1 MTLYSQCKDF
11 IREGGERDVEAGT
24 QKEMGRSPF
33 AQVIVDIVHE
43 NVARTFSYRIP
54 EGMQLSVGQ
63 RVEVP
68 FARMIKEGVVVGFTE
83 DCDVPPE
90 KLRDVRAPLEDYAA
104 VLPPLLTLARQMAEN
119 AHCPLAET
127 LRLMLPAEMRGGRVH
142 IKTQQAAQLAIPRSE
157 VDAAVESQGRSQKR
171 RMLLN
176 LLRDGDVHSVEEL
189 KLLVRDSLAPLRQL
203 EELGYVR
210 LVKTEVLRR
219 PAGEECGEVIDPLLT
234 PYQQEAIDLVLP
246 DLRDGQ
252 GKYLLHGVTGSG
264 KTEVFIRLVRHVLAM
279 GRAAIILVPE
289 IALTPQMVS
298 WFRARF
304 GDTAAVLHSR
314 LSAGERF
321 DEWRRIRHGQARV
334 VIGARS
340 AIFAPCEQLGLIVV
354 DEEHETT
361 YLSDRHPRYDAREV
375 AAWRADNEGATLLL
389 ASATPSILSFAKA
402 RRGDYT
408 LLEMPHRVN
417 NRPMP
422 HVDVVDMRREIDA
435 GNRSLFSG
443 LLMHKLKQ
451 CMARGEQ
458 AMLLMN
464 RRGYN
469 SFVSCRSC
477 GLTMKCP
484 NCDVALTYHLAGGD
498 GRLHCHYCGYMT
510 DTPTTCP
517 ECASKYI
524 RFFGAGTQ
532 KVEDEL
538 RKLLPGV
545 PIARMDIDTTS
556 GKEGHA
562 KILDEFRSGRARILV
577 GTQMI
582 AKGLDFPKV
591 TLVGVVAAD
600 MTLNLPDYRSRERT
614 FQLLTQVAGRAGRG
628 NIPGEVVV
636 QTYKPEDEI
645 IEAAARQDYRAFFE
659 LEFSR
664 RRTGLYP
671 PFTILARLLVEST
684 SELNARK
691 AAEALHARCSMLLD
705 SRPAWKKRVLMM
717 LLDQPGVKVLRGKS
731 RWHVMFKLLVNPAT
745 EEFVAALTDM
755 AREPHEGAEVY
766 FEYNPTTMM

>member
-1 MTLYSQCKDF
+1 MY
-11 IREGGERDVEAGT
+11 
-24 QKEMGRSPF
+24 

-43 NVARTFSYRIP
+43 NVAGSSTHPKTFSYRVP
-54 EGMQLSVGQ
+54 DGMHLSIGQ

-68 FARMIKEGVVVGFTE
+68 FARMIKEGIVVGFTE
-83 DCDVPPE
+83 ECDVPPE
-90 KLRDVRAPLEDYAA
+90 KLRDVRAPLEDYPA
-104 VLPPLLTLARQMAEN
+104 VLPPLLRLAQYMAQET
-119 AHCPLAET
+119 HCPLAET
-127 LRLMLPAEMRGGRVH
+127 LRLMLPAEMRGGRVN
-142 IKTQQAAQLAIPRSE
+142 IKTQPVAQLAIPTDE
-157 VDAAVESQGRSQKR
+157 VDAAIEKQGRSQKR

-176 LLRDGDVHSVEEL
+176 LLRDGEVHPVEEL
-189 KLLVRDSLAPLRQL
+189 RILVRDPMEPLKLL
-203 EELGYVR
+203 EEIGLIR
-210 LVKTEVLRR
+210 LMKEEVLRR
-219 PAGEECGEVIDPLLT
+219 PAGDDCDKVIDPPLT
-234 PYQQEAIDLVLP
+234 GHQQEVLDTVLP
-246 DLRDGQ
+246 NLRAGQ

-279 GRAAIILVPE
+279 GKSAIILVPE

-321 DEWRRIRHGQARV
+321 DEWRRIRHGQAKV

-340 AIFAPCEQLGLIVV
+340 AVFAPCENLGIIVV

-361 YLSDRHPRYDAREV
+361 YLSDRHPRYDARDV
-375 AAWRADNEGATLLL
+375 AAYRAQHEGATLLL

-408 LLEMPHRVN
+408 LLEMPHRVGD
-417 NRPMP
+417 RPMP
-422 HVDVVDMRREIDA
+422 QVAVVDMRKEIEN
-435 GNRSLFSG
+435 GNRSVFSG
-443 LLMHKLKQ
+443 LLQQKLKD
-451 CMARGEQ
+451 CMARSEQ

-469 SFVSCRSC
+469 SFVNCRSC

-484 NCDVALTYHLAGGD
+484 NCDVALTYHMVGGD
-498 GRLHCHYCGYMT
+498 GKLHCHYCGYMT
-510 DTPTTCP
+510 DTPSTCP

-538 RKLLPGV
+538 KKLFPNV
-545 PIARMDIDTTS
+545 TVARMDVDTTS

-628 NIPGEVVV
+628 TIPGEVVI

-645 IEAAARQDYRAFFE
+645 IQASASQDYRSFFE
-659 LEFSR
+659 MEFSR

-671 PFTILARLLVEST
+671 PFTILARLLVESHA
-684 SELNARK
+684 ELSAHK
-691 AAEALHARCSMLLD
+691 AAEALYNRCQQMLEQH
-705 SRPAWKKRVLMM
+705 PAWKKRTLMM

-731 RWHVMFKLLVNPAT
+731 RWHVMFKLLVHPQT

-755 AREPHEGAEVY
+755 ARESYDGAEVY

>member
-1 MTLYSQCKDF
+1 MY
-11 IREGGERDVEAGT
+11 V
-24 QKEMGRSPF
+24 
-33 AQVIVDIVHE
+33 QVIVDIVHE
-43 NVARTFSYRIP
+43 NVAGSSTHPKTFSYRIP
-54 EGMQLSVGQ
+54 EGMNLSVGQ

-68 FARMIKEGVVVGFTE
+68 FARMIKEGIVVGFTE

-90 KLRDVRAPLEDYAA
+90 KLREIRAPLEDYAA
-104 VLPPLLTLARQMAEN
+104 VLPPLLALARHMAQD

-127 LRLMLPAEMRGGRVH
+127 LRLMLPAEMRGGRVSV
-142 IKTQQAAQLAIPRSE
+142 KTHPVARLAIPVGE
-157 VDAAVESQGRSQKR
+157 VDAAIEKQGRSQKR
-171 RMLLN
+171 RMLLT
-176 LLRDGDVHSVEEL
+176 LLRDGEAHPVEEL
-189 KLLVRDSLAPLRQL
+189 RLLVRDPMEPLHTL
-203 EELGYVR
+203 EELGLVR
-210 LVKTEVLRR
+210 LTREEVLRR
-219 PAGEECGEVIDPLLT
+219 PAGDDCGEVEDPPLT
-234 PYQQEAIDLVLP
+234 PYQHEVMDVMLP
-246 DLRDGQ
+246 DLRAGRGQ
-252 GKYLLHGVTGSG
+252 YLLHGVTGSG
-264 KTEVFIRLVRHVLAM
+264 KTEVFIRLVRQVLSM
-279 GRAAIILVPE
+279 GKAAIILVPE

-340 AIFAPCEQLGLIVV
+340 AIFAPCENLGLIVV

-375 AAWRADNEGATLLL
+375 AAFRAMREGATLLL

-422 HVDVVDMRREIDA
+422 QVEIVDMRREIEN
-435 GNRSLFSG
+435 GNRSVFSG
-443 LLMHKLKQ
+443 LLMQKLKA
-451 CMARGEQ
+451 CMERGEQ

-484 NCDVALTYHLAGGD
+484 NCDVALTYHLTAGD

-510 DTPTTCP
+510 DTPTSCP

-538 RKLLPGV
+538 KKLLPGV
-545 PIARMDIDTTS
+545 AIARMDVDTTS

-659 LEFSR
+659 MEFSR

-684 SELNARK
+684 SEAHARK
-691 AAEALHARCSMLLD
+691 AAAALHARCQALLD
-705 SRPAWKKRVLMM
+705 SHPEWKKRVLMM

-745 EEFVAALTDM
+745 EEFVAVLTDM
-755 AREPHEGAEVY
+755 AREPVEGAEVY

>member
-1 MTLYSQCKDF
+1 M
-11 IREGGERDVEAGT
+11 
-24 QKEMGRSPF
+24 F

-43 NVARTFSYRIP
+43 NVAHTFSYRIP
-54 EGMQLSVGQ
+54 EGMVLSVGQ

-68 FARMIKEGVVVGFTE
+68 FARMIKEGVVVGFSE
-83 DCDVPPE
+83 SCDVPPE
-90 KLRDVRAPLEDYAA
+90 KLREIRAPLEDYPA
-104 VLPPLLTLARQMAEN
+104 VLPPLLTLARRMAEE

-127 LRLMLPAEMRGGRVH
+127 LRLMLPAEMRGGRIAV
-142 IKTQQAAQLAIPRSE
+142 KTQLAARLAIPAE
-157 VDAAVESQGRSQKR
+157 DADAAIKKQGRSQKR

-176 LLRDGDVHSVEEL
+176 LLRDGESHPVDEL
-189 KLLVRDSLAPLRQL
+189 RLLVRDPLEPLHTL
-203 EELGYVR
+203 EELGLVR
-210 LVKTEVLRR
+210 LTKEEVLRR
-219 PAGEECGEVIDPLLT
+219 PAGEGAADKVIDPPLT
-234 PYQQEAIDLVLP
+234 PYQQEVLDVVLP
-246 DLRDGQ
+246 DLRAGQ

-264 KTEVFIRLVRHVLAM
+264 KTEVFIRLVRQVMAM
-279 GRAAIILVPE
+279 GKAAIILVPE

-321 DEWRRIRHGQARV
+321 DEWRRIRHGQAQV

-340 AIFAPCEQLGLIVV
+340 AVFAPCENLGIIVV

-361 YLSDRHPRYDAREV
+361 YLSDRHPRYDARDV
-375 AAWRADNEGATLLL
+375 AAWRAENEGATLLL

-408 LLEMPHRVN
+408 LLEMPHRVG
-417 NRPMP
+417 NRPLP
-422 HVDVVDMRREIDA
+422 QVTVADMRKELEN
-435 GNRSLFSG
+435 GNRSVFSG
-443 LLMHKLKQ
+443 LLMQKLKD

-477 GLTMKCP
+477 GASMKCP
-484 NCDVALTYHLAGGD
+484 NCDIALTYHLTGGD
-498 GRLHCHYCGYMT
+498 GRLHCHYCGFAA
-510 DTPTTCP
+510 DTPDACP
-517 ECASKYI
+517 ECNSRYI

-538 RKLLPGV
+538 KKLLPGV
-545 PIARMDIDTTS
+545 PVVRMDFDTTS

-582 AKGLDFPKV
+582 AKGLDFPRV

-628 NIPGEVVV
+628 DLPGEVVI

-645 IEAAARQDYRAFFE
+645 IGAAARQDYRAFFE
-659 LEFSR
+659 MEFAR

-671 PFTILARLLVEST
+671 PFTIMARLLVESPGD
-684 SELNARK
+684 LIARRI
-691 AAEALHARCSMLLD
+691 AQGLYNRCSQLL
-705 SRPAWKKRVLMM
+705 SAHPEWKKRALMM
-717 LLDQPGVKVLRGKS
+717 LLDQPDVKVLRGKC
-731 RWHVMFKLLVNPAT
+731 RWQVLFKLLVHPQT
-745 EEFVAALTDM
+745 EEFVAALTDL
-755 AREPHEGAEVY
+755 AREAVEGADVY
-766 FEYNPTTMM
+766 FEYNPTNMM